1 MQQNDIFKTI
11 LNQIT
16 KILIYLSSQFHS
28 SYHYIYMSHRHH
40 RCHDHCILQ
49 YCCKK
54 LSRYIER
61 NANIICFLY
70 IHHHS
75 HIVCFKLIIISK
87 NPYKL
92 LLSGDQLKNYPLTSW
107 RLLEGKNKAKKY
119 KRVDLLTLYFLVV
132 LMQKIVEN
140 NL

>member
-1 MQQNDIFKTI
+1 MAPVVTMVHVYAMITTMELTAQVNQFCYFIVNSFNNIIQILMQQNDIFKTI
-11 LNQIT
+11 HNQIT

-75 HIVCFKLIIISK
+75 HIVCCRAKCHFKESLQIHVI
-87 NPYKL
+87 
-92 LLSGDQLKNYPLTSW
+92 
-107 RLLEGKNKAKKY
+107 R
-119 KRVDLLTLYFLVV
+119 R
-132 LMQKIVEN
+132 
-140 NL
+140 